1 MSKGPTVPIAISEE
15 HHALSRTVRR
25 WLDTHCEPKVVRAV
39 VEADEEELQ
48 SVWRDFASQGWLGI
62 HVPERWGGQGFGLL
76 ELAVVLEE
84 TGWSLLPGPLLPTMV
99 ASSVIA
105 ETGTDAQ
112 CGALLPGLVDGS
124 VTAAVYLGPSHLNVL
139 CRIDDGAIRVSGTL
153 RPVLGAATATVMLVP
168 VQFADDQPIW
178 CAIDV
183 DQLRVEGLAS
193 LDLTRRVGTVEA
205 DDVTVGV
212 ERQFPD
218 ITLERIREVAIA
230 LAAPEE
236 AGGARWCLETASEYA
251 KVRKQFGRPIGQ
263 FQAVKHRLANMLV
276 TVEEITALSWDAAL
290 AVTAGASDESALAV
304 AIAGAI
310 VFDGYS
316 QAAKD
321 CVQLLGGIGF
331 TWEHDAHLHLRRA
344 MATRQLFG
352 ESDGYQTDVV
362 DLARRGVRRTLV
374 ADLPA
379 EAERVRAQ
387 LAPVVEGL
395 SALEG
400 GDRRQA
406 LVEAGLAVP
415 HWPSPWGRDAS
426 AVEQLVVDEEMAA
439 AGISRPHLAVGAWA
453 LPAIIAHGSEQQ
465 CERWVLPTLLG
476 KLSWCQ
482 LFSEPGAG
490 SDLASLT
497 TRAERAEGGWHLTGQ
512 KVWTSLAVQSDW
524 GICLARTNPSAPKH
538 QGITYFLV
546 DMRSTGLDIRPLREL
561 TGDAMFNEVFLDD
574 VFVPD
579 ECVVG
584 EVDRGWE
591 IARLTLANERVSMS
605 SGATFGVGVEAL
617 LHMADHGDEPLTA
630 GMTIRLGALLAEAQA
645 IRLMGHRSTLRSLA
659 GADPGTG
666 TSVQKLLG
674 AEHEQRA
681 QELGLAML
689 GAEGATT
696 EGDAKRWT
704 YGFLVTRC
712 LTIAGGTSEIQRN
725 VIAERLLGL
734 PRDPELAS

>member
-1 MSKGPTVPIAISEE
+1 VPIAISEE
-15 HHALSRTVRR
+15 HHALSKTVRR
-25 WLDTHCEPKVVRAV
+25 WLDTHCEPKVVRAAV
-39 VEADEEELQ
+39 DADEEELQ
-48 SVWRDFASQGWLGI
+48 PVWREFAAQGWLGI

-76 ELAVVLEE
+76 ELAVILEE
-84 TGWSLLPGPLLPTMV
+84 TGWSLLPGPLLPTVV

-105 ETGTDAQ
+105 EAGTETQA
-112 CGALLPGLVDGS
+112 GALLPGLVDGS
-124 VTAAVYLGPSHLNVL
+124 VTAAVYLGPSHLNV
-139 CRIDDGAIRVSGTL
+139 ISGIEGGAIRVSGTL
-153 RPVLGAATATVMLVP
+153 RPVLGAATASVVLIP
-168 VQFADDQPIW
+168 ARRDDDQPIW

-183 DQLRVEGLAS
+183 DRLRVEGMAS
-193 LDLTRRVGTVEA
+193 LDPTRRVGTVEA
-205 DDVTVGV
+205 GDVTV
-212 ERQFPD
+212 EIDRQFPGL
-218 ITLERIREVAIA
+218 TRERIREVAVS
-230 LAAPEE
+230 LAAAEE

-276 TVEEITALSWDAAL
+276 TVEEIAALSWDAAL
-290 AVTAGASDESALAV
+290 AVTAGASDESALSV
-304 AIAGAI
+304 SIAGAI
-310 VFDGYS
+310 VFDGYA

-344 MATRQLFG
+344 MATRPLLG
-352 ESDGYQTDVV
+352 ESDRYQTDVV

-379 EAERVRAQ
+379 EAERVRAE
-387 LAPVVEGL
+387 LSPVVEGL
-395 SALEG
+395 SGRDGA
-400 GDRRQA
+400 DRRRA
-406 LVEAGLAVP
+406 LVEEGLAVP

-426 AVEQLVVDEEMAA
+426 AVEQLVIDEEMAA

-453 LPAIIAHGSEQQ
+453 LPAIIAHGSEEQ
-465 CERWVLPTLLG
+465 CERWVRPTLLG
-476 KLSWCQ
+476 ELSWCQ

-497 TRAERAEGGWHLTGQ
+497 TRAERADGGWRLTGQ

-546 DMRSTGLDIRPLREL
+546 DMASPGLDIRPLREL

-574 VFVPD
+574 VLVPD

-605 SGATFGVGVEAL
+605 SGATFGIGVEAL
-617 LHMADHGDEPLTA
+617 LLMADHGDEPLTP
-630 GMTIRLGALLAEAQA
+630 GMALRLGALLAEAQA

-734 PRDPELAS
+734 PRDPEPAA

>member
-1 MSKGPTVPIAISEE
+1 VPIAISEE

-39 VEADEEELQ
+39 VDADEEELQ
-48 SVWRDFASQGWLGI
+48 PVWREFAAQGWLGI

-84 TGWSLLPGPLLPTMV
+84 TGRSLLPGPLLPTVV

-105 ETGTDAQ
+105 EAGTDGQ
-112 CGALLPGLVDGS
+112 SGALLPGLVDGS
-124 VTAAVYLGPSHLNVL
+124 VTAAVYLGPSHLHVL
-139 CRIDDGAIRVSGTL
+139 DRIEGGAIRVSGTL
-153 RPVLGAATATVMLVP
+153 RPVLGAVTASVVLVP
-168 VQFADDQPIW
+168 VRQDDDQPIW

-193 LDLTRRVGTVEA
+193 LDPTRRVGTVEA
-205 DDVTVGV
+205 DDVTVEV
-212 ERQFPD
+212 DRQFPGLTGD
-218 ITLERIREVAIA
+218 RIREVAVS
-230 LAAPEE
+230 LAAAEE
-236 AGGARWCLETASEYA
+236 AGGAQWCLDTASEYA

-290 AVTAGASDESALAV
+290 AVTAGASDESALSV

-310 VFDGYS
+310 VFDGYA

-344 MATRQLFG
+344 MATRQLLG
-352 ESDGYQTDVV
+352 ESDRYQSDVV

-379 EAERVRAQ
+379 ESERVRAQ

-395 SALEG
+395 TALEG
-400 GDRRQA
+400 ADRRRA

-426 AVEQLVVDEEMAA
+426 AVEQLVIDEEMAA
-439 AGISRPHLAVGAWA
+439 GGLSRPHLAVGAWA
-453 LPAIIAHGSEQQ
+453 LPAIIAHGSEEQ
-465 CERWVLPTLLG
+465 CQRWVLPTLLG
-476 KLSWCQ
+476 ELSWCQ

-497 TRAERAEGGWHLTGQ
+497 TRAERVDGGWRLTGQ

-546 DMRSTGLDIRPLREL
+546 DMASPGLDIRPLREL

-579 ECVVG
+579 QCVVG

-605 SGATFGVGVEAL
+605 SGATFGIGVEAL
-617 LHMADHGDEPLTA
+617 LHMADHGDEPLTPGLA
-630 GMTIRLGALLAEAQA
+630 LRLGALLAEAQA
-645 IRLMGHRSTLRSLA
+645 IRLMGHRSTLRSLV

-696 EGDAKRWT
+696 EGDSRRWT

-734 PRDPELAS
+734 PRDPEPSS